1 MNEKTLHRSIRS
13 RNFYPDMLTMH
24 SFVYVFLFSFY
35 CGGRFASILFFLSKI
50 KVREA
55 LYLSENLQIY
65 SIFYP
70 IVFKSY
76 FLKIIIIIKRHF
88 LSLIIN
94 SAKDKN
100 THFIYLFTLIFKNHQ
115 TSSRLSELFGGLGY
129 QTFLLDLHT
138 TTPVFRTFGI
148 LECSFISEKSFVPKH

>member
-1 MNEKTLHRSIRS
+1 M
-13 RNFYPDMLTMH
+13 
-24 SFVYVFLFSFY
+24 
-35 CGGRFASILFFLSKI
+35 

-76 FLKIIIIIKRHF
+76 FLKIIIIIKGHF

-100 THFIYLFTLIFKNHQ
+100 KHFIYLFTLIFKNHQ
-115 TSSRLSELFGGLGY
+115 TSSRLSELFGGLES

-138 TTPVFRTFGI
+138 TTPVF
-148 LECSFISEKSFVPKH
+148 